1 MGRVDDTEGLDSVS
15 KSQVARWLKDSWAR
29 WHAPRCTHMERARG
43 HAKKTKNVTQAPSNF
58 PFNSHFDFPPF
69 RRTVLQSGSPY
80 SLAALQCDALA
91 LPVTH

>member
-1 MGRVDDTEGLDSVS
+1 MGRVDDTEGIDSVS
-15 KSQVARWLKDSWAR
+15 IVSLAGTHHDAPTWSVRVHTQKKNKKVT
-29 WHAPRCTHMERARG
+29 HAPF
-43 HAKKTKNVTQAPSNF
+43 NF

-80 SLAALQCDALA
+80 SLATLQCDALA